1 MKTTNSFELTRL
13 VGLTHTEAIHII
25 EAAEK
30 KHLEAGGAP
39 FARGTINAPRSG
51 KPTPVYLL
59 TDDEVR
65 YIATVSH
72 SKFWARLCLLQP
84 RWLPA
89 GIDREELQR
98 RARTACQKADERRK
112 YHRLARRKALDDRLA
127 AKREAQRERELRAK
141 AIIDEARRERQRL
154 REAERARREAERN
167 SPEAIRRRE
176 EARRRRIEA
185 LQRVNNERRRE
196 LHQARLQLDA
206 AREEA
211 ELEAA
216 GLYTFPMAQERLH
229 LPPGECLSDF
239 LERRRV
245 ITYSK
250 GRSQLLPPY
259 DGHGYTTTA
268 TVRIGRNRDTPASV
282 TVWTKQGLQFLRRVI
297 AKAQADPHD
306 GQWWHTPPVY

>member
-25 EAAEK
+25 EAAER

-39 FARGTINAPRSG
+39 FARGTVKAPRSG
-51 KPTPVYLL
+51 KPMHVYLL

-72 SKFWARLCLLQP
+72 SKFWARLCLIQP
-84 RWLPA
+84 RWCPV
-89 GIDREELQR
+89 GIDRKELRR
-98 RARTACQKADERRK
+98 RARTARQKADERRK
-112 YHRLARRKALDDRLA
+112 YHRLARRKELDDRLA
-127 AKREAQRERELRAK
+127 AKREAQRVRELRAK
-141 AIIDEARRERQRL
+141 AIIDE
-154 REAERARREAERN
+154 ARREAERN

-176 EARRRRIEA
+176 EARRRRLEA
-185 LQRVNNERRRE
+185 LRRVNEERRRE

-206 AREEA
+206 ARERD

-229 LPPGECLSDF
+229 LPPGEGLSDF

-268 TVRIGRNRDTPASV
+268 TVRIGRNRDTPSRV

-306 GQWWHTPPVY
+306 GQWWHEPPIY

>member
-25 EAAEK
+25 EAAER

-39 FARGTINAPRSG
+39 FARGTIKAPRSG
-51 KPTPVYLL
+51 KPMHVYLL

-84 RWLPA
+84 RWLPE
-89 GIDREELQR
+89 GIDREELRR
-98 RARTACQKADERRK
+98 RARTARQKADERRK
-112 YHRLARRKALDDRLA
+112 YNRLARRKELDDRQA
-127 AKREAQRERELRAK
+127 AKREAQRVRELRTK

-176 EARRRRIEA
+176 EARRRRLEA
-185 LQRVNNERRRE
+185 LRRVNEERRRE

-206 AREEA
+206 ARERD

-229 LPPGECLSDF
+229 LPPGEGLSDF

-268 TVRIGRNRDTPASV
+268 TVRIGRNRDTPSRV